1 MSDTY
6 SHWSRYWAR
15 GCLTSL
21 PQDFAANYDGEV
33 AAFWRRQFERLP
45 SRAQLLDVCT
55 GNGALALLAAAFSP
69 QHARRFSITGVDAA
83 RIDAEAVR
91 RAHPEAVSRMED
103 IRFIDATPFEKSD
116 LPAASFDLVMSQYG
130 IEYCDWPA
138 AATQSER
145 LLRPGARLA
154 FVAHTPTS
162 DMIETMRR
170 ESEEFSV
177 LDELGALIVLQRF
190 ASGEIPAP
198 EYRNELNR
206 IGPQLFERYKQS
218 GSGLFRYVLTMADQ
232 TLGLNEAALIRQRPA
247 IGSAVSELFAARQR
261 LSDMLDVN
269 ERIARDPDWT
279 QAFEKAGLHSL
290 ESGELHYRGSH
301 RVGTFH
307 VFEKP
312 QRT

>member
-1 MSDTY
+1 MSDSY

-45 SRAQLLDVCT
+45 SGAKLLDVCT
-55 GNGALALLAAAFSP
+55 GNGALALLAAAWSHE
-69 QHARRFSITGVDAA
+69 HARRFSITGIDAA
-83 RIDAEAVR
+83 RIDVEAVR
-91 RAHPEAVSRMED
+91 RAHPDAVSRMGD
-103 IRFIDATPFEKSD
+103 IRFIDDTPFEQAD

-130 IEYCDWPA
+130 IEYCDWSPA
-138 AATQSER
+138 AAQSER
-145 LLRPGARLA
+145 LLRLGARLA

-177 LDELGALIVLQRF
+177 LDELGALSVLQRF
-190 ASGEIPAP
+190 ASGEIRAP
-198 EYRNELNR
+198 EYRSEFNR
-206 IGPQLFERYKQS
+206 IGPQLFGRYKQS
-218 GSGLFRYVLTMADQ
+218 GSGLFRYVLTMVDQ
-232 TLGLNEAALIRQRPA
+232 TLGLNDSALQQQRPA
-247 IGSAVSELFAARQR
+247 IDSAVGELEAARQR
-261 LSDMLDVN
+261 LLDMLGVN
-269 ERIARDPDWT
+269 ECISRHPDWT
-279 QAFEKAGLHSL
+279 GAFEEAGLTAV
-290 ESGELHYRGSH
+290 ESGELRYRGSH

-307 VFEKP
+307 VFDKP